1 MIHFPGAK
9 ELDSGRFHHMTQ
21 NGLPFKTDEL
31 FTSGIFHLMFSD
43 HS

>member
-1 MIHFPGAK
+1 
-9 ELDSGRFHHMTQ
+9 MTQ

-43 HS
+43 HSWPG